1 MRTVRALAVEARMR
15 QLQLSGSP
23 ARVARDHG
31 RRADPPGPEFNSA
44 DVDGCADPDLISHSA
59 TMYPGP
65 APWAAE
71 ATLDLLLYSTSTGSP
86 ASATNSV

>member
-31 RRADPPGPEFNSA
+31 RRADQPGLEFNSA

-59 TMYPGP
+59 PMYPV

-86 ASATNSV
+86 ASATSSV